1 MAARA
6 RAVAAG
12 GRACSLSRRL
22 PSHGSAGQTAPRNPV
37 SVCGCRGS
45 AGGGSGC
52 AQQRHV
58 RCRLKVRRHR
68 RAGAIVAGSSVGRRY
83 CGRPLR
89 ALPAHGRPLALPLLP
104 AQPHRSHWER
114 LHRDAPHL
122 GQVRRRGRRQ
132 PVHSRSGKR
141 VSPCG
146 TTQPPPV
153 QAQARAARSCCALDP
168 SSRSPRQALAL
179 QFFLAWSPGRRL
191 LLPGMCCWRHTQ
203 SAPSPRAGYWVRVRV
218 GCSAPPSARSGAA
231 RRPARPQ

>member
-45 AGGGSGC
+45 ARGGSGC

-58 RCRLKVRRHR
+58 RCRLNVRRHR
-68 RAGAIVAGSSVGRRY
+68 RAAPLSLAAASGGATVGAPCAPCPPTGGRLRSRSCRHSHTAVTGSG
-83 CGRPLR
+83 CT
-89 ALPAHGRPLALPLLP
+89 AT
-104 AQPHRSHWER
+104 
-114 LHRDAPHL
+114 APHP

-146 TTQPPPV
+146 TTQPPSV
-153 QAQARAARSCCALDP
+153 QAQACAARSCCALDP

-231 RRPARPQ
+231 RRPARPR